1 MLLYLAAS
9 FLKAKFMKK
18 QLIKFL
24 GVSALLLFAVVAH
37 AQTRSVTGM
46 VTDSKSQPITGAV
59 IKEKG
64 TTNRAISGTDGR
76 FSIKITTAA
85 PVLQVSF
92 IDMADQDVTLGASN
106 SITIKMET
114 GDQDLGAVVVT
125 AQGIVRSKR
134 SLGYSVASVK
144 SVDINETG
152 LGSPINGLQGKIAGV
167 QISAASSDPGAS
179 TRIFIRGIHSISQG
193 TQPLIVVDGVPIA
206 NNSTNSTSLNGGFD
220 FGNGLNTINPND
232 IESMEVLKSSAATA
246 LYGSRGAN
254 GVIMITTKNGSN
266 SSAKKGLG
274 VEYNGSATFS
284 SVLRMPEFQNQFG
297 QGWDNNHWL
306 DENGSW
312 GPEFDGRDR
321 VYGRVVDNSQLL
333 APYSALDNN
342 VKDFFERGVTLNNSV
357 GVSGNNGASSFYAS
371 FSNVNA
377 DGIYPGAV
385 DINNR
390 NTISLKA
397 QTKKDK
403 LSVSGGV
410 NVSMTEGKFV
420 PTGQGGQ
427 GTYNNMMQT
436 PRNMS
441 IVDMLNYNDK
451 FYNPEDY
458 FTAYGVTNPYY
469 VLNENGN
476 DFNGRKIYGNIQ
488 TTYDIK
494 ENIKVLYRL
503 GYDFNTNNIHNHRAI
518 LLPQGVNGGS
528 VDDPGFVSEQA
539 SGTQEFNN
547 DALITWKKEI
557 NPLVSFD
564 LSGGMNINSRSSN
577 SLFTSVDALDIPGFY
592 NVQNSPNAP
601 TIAESNTLRRQ
612 VNFFGLANLGY
623 KNMAFLNV
631 SLRRDQSSTLPVEN
645 SSYYYPSANLSYVIS
660 DGLKLPKFI
669 DFAKVRLGYGVTAND
684 APLYSFDRYYS
695 QSSIYMPF
703 RTINFPLDGVN
714 SFGIDNNL
722 SNPTLAVERNKEWEL
737 GLDLRA
743 IDSRLGIDV
752 TVYSRLTDNMILF
765 QAVAPSA
772 GGTRQISN
780 FADITNK
787 GIEIVGSYKILKN
800 EKGLNWD
807 VYANFSKN
815 LNEVVGLE
823 EDISLGGLS
832 TVAFMAKNGNPI
844 GVFEGSVPET
854 SPTGQVVV
862 DANGVPVASTQKADY
877 GNSQIGYM
885 LGAGTR
891 LRYKAFN
898 LNLLFDARK
907 GGLMFSRTA
916 DILHFTGNSVTTS
929 YNDRKPF
936 IVPNSVVKIDN
947 GDGTFTYEENTTA
960 VDPAHMDDYHRAD
973 AFDRSNVIDKSFV
986 KLRELA
992 LTYNLPSKTM
1002 EKMPFEGMSI
1012 SLIGRNLILWTP
1024 VDNQYI
1030 DPEVTTFGNGIGA
1043 EYGEFSASPTTRSY
1057 GFALRFTL

>member
-1 MLLYLAAS
+1 MN
-9 FLKAKFMKK
+9 K

-24 GVSALLLFAVVAH
+24 GVCIMLLFAVVAH
-37 AQTRSVTGM
+37 AQSRSVTGTVM
-46 VTDSKSQPITGAV
+46 DSKSQPVVGAV

-64 TTNRAISGTDGR
+64 TSNGAISGTDGS
-76 FSIKITTAA
+76 FSIKTTTAT

-92 IDMADQDVTLGASN
+92 IGMADQEVTVGTSN
-106 SITIKMET
+106 SVSVKMES

-125 AQGIVRSKR
+125 AQNIKRSAR

-206 NNSTNSTSLNGGFD
+206 NNSTNSTSLSGGYD

-232 IESMEVLKSSAATA
+232 IESMEVLKSSTATA

-254 GVIMITTKNGSN
+254 GVIMITTKKGSN
-266 SSAKKGLG
+266 ANGRKGLG
-274 VEYNGSATFS
+274 IEYNGSATFS
-284 SVLRMPEFQNQFG
+284 SVLRLPEFQNQFG

-312 GPEFDGRDR
+312 GPAFDGRDR

-333 APYSALDNN
+333 APYSALENN
-342 VKDFFERGVTLNNSV
+342 IKDFFERGVTLNNSI
-357 GVSGNNGASSFYAS
+357 GVSGGNETSSFYAS
-371 FSNVNA
+371 FANVNA

-390 NTISLKA
+390 NTMTVKA
-397 QTKKDK
+397 ETKIDK
-403 LSVSGGV
+403 LTVSGGV
-410 NVSMTEGKFV
+410 NVSLTEGKFV

-441 IVDMLNYNDK
+441 IVDMQDYNAR
-451 FYNPEDY
+451 FYNIDDY
-458 FTAYGVTNPYY
+458 FTAYGVTNPYH

-476 DFNGRKIYGNIQ
+476 DFEGRKIFGNIQ
-488 TTYDIK
+488 TTYAIK
-494 ENIKVLYRL
+494 DNVKLLYRL
-503 GYDFNTNNIHNHRAI
+503 GYDFNDNNIHNHRAI
-518 LLPQGVNGGS
+518 LLPNGVNAGS
-528 VDDPGFVSEQA
+528 VDDPGFVSEQNTG
-539 SGTQEFNN
+539 SSEFNN
-547 DALITWKKEI
+547 DVMLTWNKEI
-557 NPLVSFD
+557 NPL
-564 LSGGMNINSRSSN
+564 LSLDMTGGMNINGRSTN
-577 SLFTSVDALDIPGFY
+577 NLFMSVDGLDIPGFY
-592 NVQNSPNAP
+592 NIQNSPSSP
-601 TIAESNTLRRQ
+601 TVEETNTLRRQ

-623 KNMAFLNV
+623 KNIAFLNV
-631 SLRRDQSSTLPVEN
+631 SLRRDQSSTLPMEN
-645 SSYYYPSANLSYVIS
+645 SAYYYPSANVSYILS

-669 DFAKVRLGYGVTAND
+669 NFAKVRLGYGVTAND
-684 APLYSFDRYYS
+684 APIYSFDRYYS
-695 QSSIYMPF
+695 QSVIDMPF
-703 RTINFPLDGVN
+703 RTINFPLNGVN
-714 SFGIDNNL
+714 SFSIDNNL
-722 SNPTLAVERNKEWEL
+722 SNPNLAVERNKEWEL

-743 IDSRLGIDV
+743 HDARLGLDL
-752 TVYSRLTDNMILF
+752 TLYSRLTDNMILF

-772 GGTRQISN
+772 GGSNQISN

-787 GIEIVGSYKILKN
+787 GIEIVGSYKILRS

-807 VYANFSKN
+807 IYGNFSKN
-815 LNEVVGLE
+815 LNEVVGLA
-823 EDISLGGLS
+823 EDVSLGGLS
-832 TVAFMAKNGNPI
+832 TTAFMAKNGQAI
-844 GVFEGSVPET
+844 GVFEGSVAET
-854 SPTGQVVV
+854 SPDGKIVV
-862 DANGVPVASTQKADY
+862 DANGVPIASTQKEDY
-877 GNSQIGYM
+877 GTSQIGYM

-898 LNLLFDARK
+898 LNILFDARK

-916 DILHFTGNSVTTS
+916 DILHFTGNSTTTT

-960 VDPAHMDDYHRAD
+960 VDPAHMDDYHRAE
-973 AFDRSNVIDKSFV
+973 AFDRTNVIDKSFV
-986 KLRELA
+986 KLREVA
-992 LTYNLPSKTM
+992 LTYTVPTSAI
-1002 EKMPFEGMSI
+1002 ERMPFAGMSV
-1012 SLIGRNLILWTP
+1012 SLIGRNLLLWTP
-1024 VDNQYI
+1024 VENQYI

-1043 EYGEFSASPTTRSY
+1043 EFGEFSASPTTRSY